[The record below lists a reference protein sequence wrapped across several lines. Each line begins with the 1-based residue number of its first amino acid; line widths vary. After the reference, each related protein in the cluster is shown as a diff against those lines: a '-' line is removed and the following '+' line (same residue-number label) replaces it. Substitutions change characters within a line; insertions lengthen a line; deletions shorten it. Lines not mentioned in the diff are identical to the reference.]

1 LTAQR
6 RQPPTPALDTLAG
19 DERAI
24 VLAHLLASYPDLL
37 PEAEQLAL
45 AVLGTDTIEGVA
57 DDIDWALDAIELED
71 LAARSGRVRGRA
83 YVHETEAAWELLT
96 VALDPYVADLRRR
109 AMLGLVDSASVI
121 ATGIMAGLYRSRA
134 PEDGT
139 VVAYAGPDAIAE
151 LADQSLR
158 DARELGVEI
167 PSDAA
172 EGYWPEWA

>member
-1 LTAQR
+1 M
-6 RQPPTPALDTLAG
+6 
-19 DERAI
+19 
-24 VLAHLLASYPDLL
+24 
-37 PEAEQLAL
+37 
-45 AVLGTDTIEGVA
+45 
-57 DDIDWALDAIELED
+57 
-71 LAARSGRVRGRA
+71 
-83 YVHETEAAWELLT
+83 
-96 VALDPYVADLRRR
+96 ALDPYVADLRRR